1 MEGMVSH
8 VTAFSES
15 WIKKATTSLTAMA
28 LAGVCAGTALVAQA
42 AVAPQAAHASS
53 CACNA
58 AASVEEH
65 TFSGSSTSVAVFE
78 AWFAGGDFVQPELE
92 TMDLRHLHVNET
104 QTAEPGD
111 VVFKDANG
119 NFWVKSAHC

>member
-42 AVAPQAAHASS
+42 AVAPHAALAASRS
-53 CACNA
+53 CDATN
-58 AASVEEH
+58 SVEEH

-78 AWFAGGDFVQPELE
+78 EWFAGGDFVQPEIE
-92 TMDLRHLHVNET
+92 TLDLRHLKVNDT
-104 QTAEPGD
+104 QIAKAGD
-111 VVFKDANG
+111 VIFKDANG
-119 NFWVKSAHC
+119 NFWVRSAHC